1 MAIQQDLMITSNQNR
16 FTDLWSRN
24 LIQGA
29 PNKGLQIYQMLID
42 AYNEKQ
48 RVYHTQQHIEDCLTL
63 FDEIKSYLQNA
74 DSVELAIW
82 FHDVIY
88 QINSRDNEEL
98 SADLFM
104 NISEGA
110 LQAATR
116 HQVYQHIIAT
126 LHNGSE
132 MLEHDTRYM
141 VDIDLSSFGLPWDR
155 FIQNSREVRQEM
167 SHIPDEEFYPRQCAF
182 QQSLL
187 KHGRFYQTDYF
198 FKNYEQSALNNIADY
213 FVHLRKK
220 TGIICDIE

>member
-1 MAIQQDLMITSNQNR
+1 LAKQQDLIRSSDQKR
-16 FTDLWSRN
+16 FTDLWARN
-24 LIQGA
+24 LIQDA
-29 PNKGLQIYQMLID
+29 PNNSLQIYQLLID

-63 FDEIKSYLQNA
+63 FDEIKDQLQNA

-82 FHDVIY
+82 FHDAIY
-88 QINSRDNEEL
+88 QINSRENEEL

-104 NISEGA
+104 NMSEEI
-110 LQAATR
+110 LIPTTR

-132 MLEHDTRYM
+132 MLEHDSRYM
-141 VDIDLSSFGLPWDR
+141 VDIDLSSFGLPWDK
-155 FIQNSREVRQEM
+155 FIQNSLEVRQEM
-167 SHIPDEEFYPRQCAF
+167 SHIPDEIFYPKQCAF

-198 FKNYEQSALNNIADY
+198 FKNYEQRALNNIADY
-213 FVHLRKK
+213 FVQLRKK
-220 TGIICDIE
+220 TGIICEIE